1 MVFYLSIWALIHLD
15 SFLCRKARYPLL
27 KSRYTYGAFAT
38 WRMSLGECSGCTLWR
53 SCPCL
58 SSMTVRFH
66 MTQGCCWTWQKNM
79 TIICVYTIRIN
90 RFIFKWSRSLPSQ
103 TSQPWQNATLP
114 SFSLLVFPSR
124 SHCSTSQINLHFPSF
139 NVFIWLVTRRFFI
152 NKLYLVCSLPLNIP
166 ILEYSPS
173 ICYSFYFTYPYTHQ
187 ELINEVN
194 TSCSTCAC
202 NNIPSSTCLKAVHTY
217 YLQTGALNGL
227 SFGEQGPR

>member
-1 MVFYLSIWALIHLD
+1 MFWLHSMKKLPLPFFNDRAIPYDAGLLLD
-15 SFLCRKARYPLL
+15 LTEEYDNNL
-27 KSRYTYGAFAT
+27 
-38 WRMSLGECSGCTLWR
+38 
-53 SCPCL
+53 
-58 SSMTVRFH
+58 
-66 MTQGCCWTWQKNM
+66 
-79 TIICVYTIRIN
+79 CVYTIRIN
-90 RFIFKWSRSLPSQ
+90 MFIFKWSSSL
-103 TSQPWQNATLP
+103 SQPWQNATLP

-194 TSCSTCAC
+194 TSCSMCAC
-202 NNIPSSTCLKAVHTY
+202 NNIPSSTC
-217 YLQTGALNGL
+217 
-227 SFGEQGPR
+227 